1 MKKILAYS
9 FALIALLLSSC
20 SKDELIPEVI
30 FPVGTTDYFQTS
42 IDFDNKAG
50 EKTISFT
57 SNVAWSASVDET
69 RDGSSWCSVSPS
81 SGEAGQAIL
90 KISVKENTTYDD
102 RNAVVRL
109 TYGDSIKSIFVNQKQ
124 LDALTLTSDRFEIPV
139 SGGTVTVEVKSNI
152 DYQVNISED
161 CKDWIHQSETKGTR
175 ALVAS
180 KLTFTID
187 PSYEYDKREGQIVII
202 SGDKKE
208 IVTVYQAGEG
218 ILTLTKNEFNISSSE
233 QDIAIEVKSN
243 FEYSVELPQ
252 VDWLTENTAQT
263 RSVSTHTINLH
274 VKENRSYN
282 NRSTSIIVYDKNSNL
297 SEEVIINQSQKNALQ
312 LDTKE
317 YLFDENGGVFTV
329 NINSNVDYK
338 VKIGDNW
345 ITEETTP
352 STRALVS
359 SSHTFKV
366 SELSDNADRETKI
379 TFSDMNSGI
388 TDEVIVKQKNT
399 FYLNTNN
406 LELTAEDQSQLVL
419 TNATG
424 SPVTWGSSDNSVATV
439 DNNGNV
445 KAIARG
451 NATITATTSDGK
463 HKAECNILVKDITD
477 YITAYCGGGSIMSN
491 NGLILYGS
499 SLNWFFKNGSS
510 STVTLKSL
518 QLVDGQTGSA
528 GNEMSVDAE
537 VKAGES
543 AGYSVRVGLAGI
555 HTPVTCR
562 YKYIYNG
569 KTYTT
574 EAVYT
579 GSW

>member
-1 MKKILAYS
+1 MKRILAYS

-20 SKDELIPEVI
+20 SKDELIPEVT

-81 SGEAGQAIL
+81 NGEAGQAVL

-180 KLTFTID
+180 NLTFTID
-187 PSYEYDKREGQIVII
+187 PSYEYDKREGQIEIT

-218 ILTLTKNEFNISSSE
+218 ILTLTKKEFNISSSE

-274 VKENRSYN
+274 VKENQSYD

-317 YLFDENGGVFTV
+317 FSFDENGGEFTV

-352 STRALVS
+352 STRALAS

-366 SELSDNADRETKI
+366 SEMSGNNDRETTI
-379 TFSDMNSGI
+379 TFSDKTTGI
-388 TDEVIVKQKNT
+388 TDEVIVKQSRKLFFESNAIT
-399 FYLNTNN
+399 LMLDDSKELSYTNKTEEN
-406 LELTAEDQSQLVL
+406 L
-419 TNATG
+419 
-424 SPVTWGSSDNSVATV
+424 TWKSSNPSIVSV
-439 DNNGNV
+439 DNNGKV
-445 KAIARG
+445 MALSKG
-451 NATITATTSDGK
+451 NATITISTPDSKHTSS
-463 HKAECNILVKDITD
+463 CYVTVKDITD
-477 YITAYCGGGSIMSN
+477 CISMARTGTGMSVGSTGTTYTVTFTITNSSPETIHIVSLAGVTSGVAQD
-491 NGLILYGS
+491 LYG
-499 SLNWFFKNGSS
+499 
-510 STVTLKSL
+510 
-518 QLVDGQTGSA
+518 
-528 GNEMSVDAE
+528 
-537 VKAGES
+537 GES
-543 AGYSVRVGLAGI
+543 VSIKLGGPTS
-555 HTPVTCR
+555 
-562 YKYIYNG
+562 YIQAYLQ
-569 KTYTT
+569 TL
-574 EAVYT
+574 VYT
-579 GSW
+579 YKGKQYSING